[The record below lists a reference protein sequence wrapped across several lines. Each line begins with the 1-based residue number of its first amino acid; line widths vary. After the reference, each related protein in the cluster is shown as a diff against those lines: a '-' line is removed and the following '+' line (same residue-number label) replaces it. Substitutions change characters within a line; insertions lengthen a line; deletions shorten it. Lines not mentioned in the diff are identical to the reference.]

1 VSHPTIA
8 EVLANQAEESDALRE
23 LNEVLIT
30 CLVDAGLDHIRVG
43 LFHQVL
49 SAYVIGTG
57 LLEASWGH
65 PDGRSRAA
73 SRRWYGALDPER
85 YPNCV
90 ATAPSLFPPEVEVF
104 DFAID
109 LFIRAVEA
117 AAGPGVRR
125 RPTPTRPTSRSTT
138 RTTTR
143 TST

>member
-1 VSHPTIA
+1 
-8 EVLANQAEESDALRE
+8 
-23 LNEVLIT
+23 VLIT
-30 CLVDAGLDHIRVG
+30 CLVDAGLDDVRIG

-49 SAYVIGTG
+49 SSYVIGTG
-57 LLEASWGH
+57 LLEASWSQ

-73 SRRWYGALDPER
+73 SRRWYGALDPET

-90 ATAPSLFPPEVEVF
+90 ATAASLFPPADDVF

-109 LFIRAVEA
+109 LFIDAVDA
-117 AAGPGVRR
+117 AAGRRGSRR
-125 RPTPTRPTSRSTT
+125 RATPSRPTTTT